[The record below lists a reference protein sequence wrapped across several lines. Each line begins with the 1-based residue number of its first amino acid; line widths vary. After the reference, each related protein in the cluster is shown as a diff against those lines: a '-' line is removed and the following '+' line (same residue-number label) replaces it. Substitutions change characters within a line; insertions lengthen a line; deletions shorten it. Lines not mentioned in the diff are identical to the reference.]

1 MAKDILNIVPD
12 EAEVDSFRAHAR
24 EQRRQAHF
32 ALLEA
37 EATIREWSADEVDPN
52 NFALTAERAQ
62 FIAVATQRRANL
74 QEKWAFWD
82 ERVKQYAA
90 AQGKSPAKA
99 PSA

>member
-1 MAKDILNIVPD
+1 VAKDILSIVPD
-12 EAEVDSFRAHAR
+12 ESEIDTFRAHAR

-37 EATIREWSADEVDPN
+37 EAAIAEWSADEVDPN
-52 NFALTAERAQ
+52 NMALTAERAQ
-62 FIAVATQRRANL
+62 FIAAHTQRRANL
-74 QEKWAFWD
+74 TEKWAFWD
-82 ERVKQYAA
+82 ARVKQYAA